1 VENSDEFDEIF
12 NGVIVE
18 VNAIVSLDTQIFFP
32 S

>member
-18 VNAIVSLDTQIFFP
+18 VSASVSLDTQIFFP